1 MFLFFGLYLSLY
13 FEYGSPQEFSLSFP
27 PCTFCGIYNFL
38 FFRYDDDDER
48 EREREGEREGGG
60 GGLAT
65 FLLNMPPT
73 STKLYF
79 NGKTYLYLCLHVYC
93 TNKLINIYIY
103 IYIYI
108 WNWVWFFVGF
118 CYCCYGII
126 IGLGGWWCAEKIGK
140 IWGGLWLFVFIL
152 LGHEQERGLYCTLDP
167 FAWQLLWMIFFL

>member
-27 PCTFCGIYNFL
+27 PFTFCGIYNFL

-48 EREREGEREGGG
+48 ERKRGREREGEVGHFPTQY
-60 GGLAT
+60 ASNFNQT
-65 FLLNMPPT
+65 LLQWEDLFVFVFT
-73 STKLYF
+73 CVLY
-79 NGKTYLYLCLHVYC
+79 KQTD
-93 TNKLINIYIY
+93 KY